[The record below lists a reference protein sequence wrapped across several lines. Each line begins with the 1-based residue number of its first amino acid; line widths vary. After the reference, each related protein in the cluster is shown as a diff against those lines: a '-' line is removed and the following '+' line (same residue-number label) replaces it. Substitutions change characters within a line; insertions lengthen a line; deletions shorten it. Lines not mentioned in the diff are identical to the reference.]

1 MVMASGLLERLFGG
15 KNEHAE
21 LRDISSDYVDGEA
34 SGDALAKADSH
45 LEKCGPCRAFLD
57 TLKATVTLLRA
68 SPDEKA
74 PPTLKSEILE
84 NLKRQHD

>member
-1 MVMASGLLERLFGG
+1 MVMASGLLRRLFGG

-21 LRDISSDYVDGEA
+21 FRDISSDYVDGEV

-57 TLKATVTLLRA
+57 TLKATITLLKS
-68 SPDEKA
+68 SPEEKA
-74 PPTLKSEILE
+74 PPTLRSEILE
-84 NLKRQHD
+84 SIKRHRD